1 MKNFKKRNSVKN
13 KLNNEKI
20 EFYEEKLMGVKDI
33 ISSSSPTRLSEL
45 DKYILDLNLNDEDRA
60 NMMLYTSVY
69 LVERGF
75 YDKASRYLKIIE
87 KIEEKSD
94 SVKDNYKKTQAKIKI
109 RKISL
114 FSLTL
119 SLILKSSKR
128 VVLIS

>member
-94 SVKDNYKKTQAKIKI
+94 SVKDNYKKTRAKIKI
-109 RKISL
+109 RKIANKNRS
-114 FSLTL
+114 
-119 SLILKSSKR
+119 
-128 VVLIS
+128 

>member
-60 NMMLYTSVY
+60 NMMLYASVY

-75 YDKASRYLKIIE
+75 YDKASWYLKIIE

-109 RKISL
+109 RKNANKNRS
-114 FSLTL
+114 
-119 SLILKSSKR
+119 
-128 VVLIS
+128 